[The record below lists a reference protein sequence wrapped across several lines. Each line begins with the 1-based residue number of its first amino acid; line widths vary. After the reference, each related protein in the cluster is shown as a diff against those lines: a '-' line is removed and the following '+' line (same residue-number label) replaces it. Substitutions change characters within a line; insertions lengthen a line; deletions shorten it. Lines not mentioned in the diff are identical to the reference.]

1 VPSETLVMDK
11 VIEPGLVVVV
21 LEPVP
26 VPVSAPLPQAIIQQ
40 RSVREIS
47 RPKTRENFA
56 HVDFIVLFSLL
67 IGNR

>member
-1 VPSETLVMDK
+1 
-11 VIEPGLVVVV
+11 V